1 MIRHPVKLPYAA
13 ALHRMFKGSQLI
25 RTNGKR
31 AEYEVSPGGP
41 VSDATAAMII
51 EHTLCRP
58 ADPGLLASQPQ
69 SWKFDTSLP
78 ADT

>member
-1 MIRHPVKLPYAA
+1 MIRRPARLHYAA
-13 ALHRMFKGSQLI
+13 ALHRMFRGSQLI

-41 VSDATAAMII
+41 VSDATAGMII
-51 EHTLCRP
+51 GHSLCRP

-69 SWKFDTSLP
+69 SWKFDTASP

>member
-1 MIRHPVKLPYAA
+1 MIRRPAKLPYAA

-41 VSDATAAMII
+41 VSDATAEMII
-51 EHTLCRP
+51 AHSLCQP
-58 ADPGLLASQPQ
+58 VDAGLLADQPQ
-69 SWKFDTSLP
+69 TWCFHQP
-78 ADT
+78 PQ